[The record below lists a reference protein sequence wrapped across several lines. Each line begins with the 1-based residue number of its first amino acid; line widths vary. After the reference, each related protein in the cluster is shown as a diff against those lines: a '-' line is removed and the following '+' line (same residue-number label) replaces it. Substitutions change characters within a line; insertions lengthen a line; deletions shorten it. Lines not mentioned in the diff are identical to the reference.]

1 MKKMKGKNEILLST
15 IILVFL
21 GAFALGAAEWSKVQK
36 DSLNEAAA
44 VEKEL
49 FAISDKLWT
58 YAELAM
64 EEHKSAKVLADYLE
78 SKGFKVE
85 RGVAGMPTA
94 FVATWG
100 SGGPVIGF
108 NVEYDALPGVSQK
121 PVVTKDP
128 VVAGAPGQA
137 CGHNY
142 LGVAGIGAA
151 LAMKASME
159 KNRLAGTL
167 KLFGNPGEEL
177 CIGKPYFAEAGVY
190 NGVDAFLDW
199 HPGGV
204 NAANAT
210 ACNAYFNVKYRYYGQ
225 TGHGNVPWT
234 ARSALDAAVMQ
245 AMMVEF
251 LREHVKA
258 GDVNAASTIN
268 YSFTEVGPS
277 YPNVISDFTEAWYVG
292 RLPSDEGLADTVRR
306 VTLAAEA
313 AAKATETR
321 MEMSWLAAT
330 HVRIPNMTLTKVI
343 DKNLRLV
350 GAPKFTPEEQE
361 FAKGVQKSIGE
372 QTVGLPET
380 IGPILTG
387 WGGVS
392 DNSEMSWFAPFGNLT
407 VVTRGAGAMGHNW
420 SMAAFGNTAIAKKG
434 YMVAAKTLALS
445 GLDILQDPRILEEAK
460 KEWQQRLAGRT
471 YKPLYPAGNPVPLDV
486 NRKEME
492 KYRKE
497 MEKFYID

>member
-1 MKKMKGKNEILLST
+1 MKDKKKILMLAAT
-15 IILVFL
+15 LVFL
-21 GAFALGAAEWSKVQK
+21 VAFAVEGAEWRKDQK
-36 DSLNEAAA
+36 DALDQAAPVA
-44 VEKEL
+44 KEL
-49 FAISDKLWT
+49 FSLSDRLWT

-64 EEHKSAKVLADYLE
+64 EETKSAKLLADYLE
-78 SKGFKVE
+78 KKGFKVE
-85 RGVAGMPTA
+85 RGAAGMPTA
-94 FVATWG
+94 FVASWG
-100 SGGPVIGF
+100 AGSPVIGF
-108 NVEYDALPGVSQK
+108 NVEYDSLPGVSQK
-121 PVVTKDP
+121 PAITKDP
-128 VVAGAPGQA
+128 VVEGAPGHA

-142 LGVAGIGAA
+142 LGVAAIGAA
-151 LAMKASME
+151 LAMKAAME
-159 KNRLAGTL
+159 KNGLAGTL

-245 AMMVEF
+245 AVMVEF
-251 LREHVKA
+251 LREHLKA

-306 VTLAAEA
+306 VTLAAES

-321 MEMSWLAAT
+321 VEMKWLAAT
-330 HVRIPNMTLTKVI
+330 HVRIPNMTITKVI

-350 GAPKFTPEEQE
+350 GPPKFTPEERE

-372 QTVGLPET
+372 QQVGLPET
-380 IGPILTG
+380 IAPILTG

-420 SMAAFGNTAIAKKG
+420 SMTAFGNTAIAKKG
-434 YMVAAKTLALS
+434 YMVAVKTLALS
-445 GLDILQDPRILEEAK
+445 GLDILQDPKILEEAK

-471 YKPLYPAGNPVPLDV
+471 YKPLYPAGNPIPLDV
-486 NRKEME
+486 NRKEMDR
-492 KYRKE
+492 YRKQ